1 MAEEQLGQERSE
13 EPTSKRLDEA
23 RKKGQVARS
32 RELNTFLV
40 VVGALIF
47 LWLTSGQLSDSLISL
62 FIQFI
67 SQCHIYS
74 ETSPGIPM

>member
-13 EPTSKRLDEA
+13 EFTSKRLDEA

-47 LWLTSGQLSDSLISL
+47 LWLTSGQLSDSLVSL
-62 FIQFI
+62 
-67 SQCHIYS
+67 SSNY
-74 ETSPGIPM
+74 